1 MEAKVKSGQL
11 PLHTPDFLK
20 ERKFMVMIP
29 VLIIPFLLMA
39 FWALG
44 GGRHHNDLNENNPA
58 NGLNTTL
65 PQAQFKDEKEKDKMG
80 IYQNAK
86 HDSAGLNADGV
97 SPAFTQALGF
107 DGTNQ
112 AAKDSSVKLNTNIT
126 SDLTANSAEAS
137 EAQIKAKL
145 AQINSQIDQPEQAR
159 YSAGT
164 SVSQEKSADVK
175 RLSKMMKSMNS
186 TGAEADP
193 EMKQLSKMLTQI
205 QNIQNPG
212 SIAEKKSV
220 KKPEK
225 PFKAI
230 AATIDGKQKVRDG
243 GAVRLKLTDSITLKG
258 QHFPLGQEVYGT
270 GQVTNQRLV
279 VRISNIRI
287 EQQIVPVDLI
297 VYSLD
302 GMPGIPAPEAEL
314 SAEVGSNANTALQ
327 NMQILSMD
335 QSIASQAAAGGI
347 NAAKGLFSKKI
358 RKIKVKLD
366 DQFPVLLKINK

>member
-1 MEAKVKSGQL
+1 MKATIKSGQL
-11 PLHTPDFLK
+11 PQHTPDFLK

-44 GGRHHNDLNENNPA
+44 GGRHHNSSNANNLA

-86 HDSAGLNADGV
+86 KDSVGLADGV
-97 SPAFTQALGF
+97 SPAFAQALGF
-107 DGTNQ
+107 DGTN
-112 AAKDSSVKLNTNIT
+112 AVSKDPSLKLNGNVSTDG
-126 SDLTANSAEAS
+126 SANSAEAN
-137 EAQIKAKL
+137 EVQIRAKL
-145 AQINSQIDQPEQAR
+145 AQINKQIDQPEPAR
-159 YSAGT
+159 YAGG
-164 SVSQEKSADVK
+164 SSLAQENNADVK
-175 RLSKMMKSMNS
+175 RLSKMMKSMNIA
-186 TGAEADP
+186 GAEADP

-205 QNIQNPG
+205 QNIQNPER
-212 SIAEKKSV
+212 AQEKKSANRL
-220 KKPEK
+220 EK

-230 AATIDGKQKVRDG
+230 AAIINGKQKVRDG
-243 GAVRLKLTDSITLKG
+243 GAVLLKLTDSVTLKG
-258 QHFPLGQEVYGT
+258 QRFPIGQEIYGT

-279 VRISNIRI
+279 VRISNIRLD
-287 EQQIVPVDLI
+287 QQIVPVDLI

-314 SAEVGSNANTALQ
+314 GAEVGSNANTALQ

-358 RKIKVKLD
+358 RKIKVKLN
-366 DQFPVLLKINK
+366 DQLPVLLKINQ

>member
-1 MEAKVKSGQL
+1 METTVKSGQL
-11 PLHTPDFLK
+11 PQHNPDFLK

-44 GGRHHNDLNENNPA
+44 GGRHHDDPNANKSA

-86 HDSAGLNADGV
+86 KDSVGLNADGV

-107 DGTNQ
+107 DGTDP
-112 AAKDSSVKLNTNIT
+112 ASKDPSLKLNGNVSTDG
-126 SDLTANSAEAS
+126 SANSAEAN
-137 EAQIKAKL
+137 EVQIRAKL
-145 AQINSQIDQPEQAR
+145 AQINRQIDQPEPAR
-159 YSAGT
+159 YAGG
-164 SVSQEKSADVK
+164 SSLAQENNSDVK
-175 RLSKMMKSMNS
+175 RLSRMMKSMNS
-186 TGAEADP
+186 AGAEADP
-193 EMKQLSKMLTQI
+193 DMKQLSKMLTQI
-205 QNIQNPG
+205 QNIQNPER
-212 SIAEKKSV
+212 ATEKKSAI
-220 KKPEK
+220 KLEK

-243 GAVRLKLTDSITLKG
+243 GAVRLKLTDSVTLKG
-258 QHFPLGQEVYGT
+258 QHFPIGQEVYGT

-287 EQQIVPVDLI
+287 DQQIVPVDLI

-314 SAEVGSNANTALQ
+314 GAEVGSNANTALQ

-366 DQFPVLLKINK
+366 DRFPVLLKINK

>member
-1 MEAKVKSGQL
+1 MEVTSKSGQL
-11 PLHTPDFLK
+11 PLHTPDYIK

-29 VLIIPFLLMA
+29 ILIIPFLLMA

-44 GGRHHNDLNENNPA
+44 GGRHHDDLTENNLT

-86 HDSAGLNADGV
+86 KDSVGLNADGV

-107 DGTNQ
+107 DGTNP
-112 AAKDSSVKLNTNIT
+112 ASKDPSEKLNTNVT
-126 SDLTANSAEAS
+126 SDATANSAEAS
-137 EAQIKAKL
+137 EAQIRAKL

-159 YSAGT
+159 YSGSGSST
-164 SVSQEKSADVK
+164 PETGADVK
-175 RLSKMMKSMNS
+175 RLSKMMKSINS
-186 TGAEADP
+186 AGAEADP

-205 QNIQNPG
+205 QNIQNPE
-212 SIAEKKSV
+212 SATEKKTV
-220 KKPEK
+220 NKPEK

-243 GAVRLKLTDSITLKG
+243 GAVKLKLTDSVMLKG
-258 QHFPLGQEVYGT
+258 QHFPIGQEVYGT
-270 GQVTNQRLV
+270 AQVTNQRLV
-279 VRISNIRI
+279 VRISNIRLD
-287 EQQIVPVDLI
+287 QQIVPVDLI

-314 SAEVGSNANTALQ
+314 STEVGSNANTALQ

-335 QSIASQAAAGGI
+335 QSIASQAAAGGV